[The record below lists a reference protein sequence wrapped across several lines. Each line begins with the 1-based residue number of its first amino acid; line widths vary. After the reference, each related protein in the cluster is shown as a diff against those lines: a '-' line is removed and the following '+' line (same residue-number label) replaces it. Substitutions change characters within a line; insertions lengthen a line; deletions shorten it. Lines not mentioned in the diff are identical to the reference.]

1 MTTSTLRSRITL
13 NALSF
18 ALHRLRKRV
27 AMMVAYTTDWALFI
41 GVVLILGLGSSWYM
55 VERGSSLTTVTVGPW
70 VSWVSAGRPDT
81 DPYTRANAARL
92 GIMPLSTAVSR
103 TYVARVDD
111 EGRALHSSCHY
122 EVEGQEA
129 AGFWWSLAVFD
140 AQGQMIPNTLDR
152 FVFTSDT
159 VAVNSDGSYVVKL
172 SRDANPGNWLPVG
185 GAGKLVLVF
194 TVIDLDTRTISQDD
208 DIDQLAPAIV
218 RKAC

>member
-41 GVVLILGLGSSWYM
+41 GIVLILGLGSSWYM
-55 VERGSSLTTVTVGPW
+55 IERGSSLTTVSVGPW
-70 VSWVSAGRPDT
+70 VSWTSAGRPDA

-92 GIMPLSTAVSR
+92 GILPLSTTVSQ

-111 EGRALHSSCHY
+111 DGRALHSSCDY

-129 AGFWWSLAVFD
+129 TGFWWSLAVYD
-140 AQGQMIPNTLDR
+140 AQGQLIPNTLER
-152 FVFTSDT
+152 FAFTSDT
-159 VAVNSDGSYVVKL
+159 VAINSNGSYVVKL

-194 TVIDLDTRTISQDD
+194 TVIDLDTRSISQDD
-208 DIDQLAPAIV
+208 DLDQLAPAIV

>member
-1 MTTSTLRSRITL
+1 MATSTLRSRITF

-18 ALHRLRKRV
+18 ALHRLRKRI
-27 AMMVAYTTDWALFI
+27 AALVAYTTDWALFI

-70 VSWVSAGRPDT
+70 VSWTSAGRPDA

-92 GIMPLSTAVSR
+92 GIMPLTTAVSQ

-122 EVEGQEA
+122 AVEGHEA
-129 AGFWWSLAVFD
+129 TGFWWSLAVYD
-140 AQGQMIPNTLDR
+140 AQGRMIPNTLGR
-152 FVFTSDT
+152 FAFTSDT
-159 VAVNSDGSYVVKL
+159 VAVNSDGSYLVAL

-194 TVIDLDTRTISQDD
+194 TVIDLDTRTISQDGE
-208 DIDQLAPAIV
+208 IDQLAPTIV

>member
-1 MTTSTLRSRITL
+1 MTTSTLRSRFTL

-18 ALHRLRKRV
+18 ALHRLRKRI

-55 VERGSSLTTVTVGPW
+55 VERGSSLTTATVGPW
-70 VSWVSAGRPDT
+70 VSWTSAGRPDA

-92 GIMPLSTAVSR
+92 GILPLSTTVSQ

-129 AGFWWSLAVFD
+129 TGFWWSLAVYD
-140 AQGQMIPNTLDR
+140 AQGQLIPNTLER
-152 FVFTSDT
+152 FAFTSDT
-159 VAVNSDGSYVVKL
+159 VAINSNGSYVVRL
-172 SRDANPGNWLPVG
+172 SRDATPGNWLPVG

-208 DIDQLAPAIV
+208 EVDQLVPAIV